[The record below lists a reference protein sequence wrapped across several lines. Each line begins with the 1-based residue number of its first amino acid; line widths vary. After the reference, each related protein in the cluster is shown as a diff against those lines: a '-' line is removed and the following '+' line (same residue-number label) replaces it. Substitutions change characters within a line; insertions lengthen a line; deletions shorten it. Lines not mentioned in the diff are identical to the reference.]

1 MEFNQILQENLNATN
16 EVLEWCDKI
25 YTDNFGELFTEI
37 KNLALSIQSSEHQIS
52 DEELSWALSELPL
65 KLFLASESMQTL
77 KLGLEVTKLNI
88 RKRKVEVTKNISET
102 YSSTGIKITA
112 TEKSDIVSAELVDL
126 DMLVS
131 AYTSIINRV
140 ESEFSFARE
149 FIMGAK
155 KIYDARRKTELSVP
169 ITPVVD
175 IDTILE
181 SDKNINQ
188 LPNYQERK

>member
-1 MEFNQILQENLNATN
+1 MEFNQILQETLNATT

-102 YSSTGIKITA
+102 YSSNDIKITA
-112 TEKSDIVSAELVDL
+112 TEKSDIV
-126 DMLVS
+126 
-131 AYTSIINRV
+131 
-140 ESEFSFARE
+140 
-149 FIMGAK
+149 
-155 KIYDARRKTELSVP
+155 
-169 ITPVVD
+169 
-175 IDTILE
+175 
-181 SDKNINQ
+181 
-188 LPNYQERK
+188 